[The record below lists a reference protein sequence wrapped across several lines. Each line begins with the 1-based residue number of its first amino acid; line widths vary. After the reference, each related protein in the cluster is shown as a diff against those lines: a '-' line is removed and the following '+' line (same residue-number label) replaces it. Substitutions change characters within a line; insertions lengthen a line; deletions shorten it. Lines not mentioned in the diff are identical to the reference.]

1 MLRKN
6 NISSL
11 DLSILSIFL
20 YRSYFSLGLVNLL
33 INISKNDSIF
43 SIILGSIIG
52 FIPLFM
58 YLFLN
63 NKKESLNIFEKIEN
77 TFPKLIHPFFNIIL
91 ILSIIFISS
100 YLIYN
105 LVLFINYN
113 LLNDLNLIEILL
125 ITLVMI
131 IYISSRGAKTIIRV
145 SMIVIFIFIML
156 SISNLLFLIPM
167 SKVDNIYPILNNSIK
182 DISLSS
188 LYYMIVTT
196 TPILLFLVIPKKD
209 INKSNKINKYMKI
222 TYLIS
227 NLYNLINLLLIISI
241 LGISLPSIL
250 KYPDILVLQKIN
262 ILNLI
267 ERIDDILSFKI
278 LFESIFII
286 ALSFYY
292 IKEGIIK
299 TFKFKGIK
307 KKYLFDIV
315 IGIII
320 FILSIT
326 LRLTNIYFLIIGFT
340 IFFSIHLLLFL
351 FI

>member
-131 IYISSRGAKTIIRV
+131 IYISSRGVKTIIRV

-196 TPILLFLVIPKKD
+196 TPILLLLVIPKKD

-292 IKEGIIK
+292 IKIGIIK